1 MPKDSISG
9 LPITRSRFLTLTG
22 ALALAATLPACSR
35 EVAPYSQFLLID
47 GSQTSTWALRGQV
60 ALVNFW
66 ATSCSPC
73 VAEMPQLAATYQKFR
88 DRGYE
93 TLAVAMR
100 YDKPEYITRF
110 AQQRALPFMVA
121 YDHDGQAARAWGNV
135 RVTPTTFLLNK
146 RGEIVKRFVGQPN
159 FGALEALIEK
169 LLAET

>member
-1 MPKDSISG
+1 M
-9 LPITRSRFLTLTG
+9 LFRS
-22 ALALAATLPACSR
+22 
-35 EVAPYSQFLLID
+35 
-47 GSQTSTWALRGQV
+47 
-60 ALVNFW
+60 
-66 ATSCSPC
+66 
-73 VAEMPQLAATYQKFR
+73 
-88 DRGYE
+88 
-93 TLAVAMR
+93 
-100 YDKPEYITRF
+100 DKPEYITRF